1 MCAMKEEKFKKLVVG
16 GTVAAVLLLVFLI
29 VFMVYQLALLS
40 ERRKR
45 IDFLQSEI
53 AKYEQIIADQNSEI
67 EEVYTAEWWLS
78 YRARQL
84 GMILDEG

>member
-1 MCAMKEEKFKKLVVG
+1 MKEEKFKKLVVG